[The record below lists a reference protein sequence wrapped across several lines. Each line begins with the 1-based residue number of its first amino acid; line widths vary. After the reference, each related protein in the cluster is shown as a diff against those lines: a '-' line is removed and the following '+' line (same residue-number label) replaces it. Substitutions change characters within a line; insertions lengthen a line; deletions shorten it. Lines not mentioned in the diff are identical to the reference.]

1 MQHILQATAPSSSIE
16 SKNQGS
22 PSAQPLAPFTR
33 HVFGMLVEAR
43 SRITR
48 FLLGKRP
55 VNPILKLGKRMPEV
69 GAWKKRQLEECGY
82 DVVGKR

>member
-1 MQHILQATAPSSSIE
+1 MLRSVGSVFSLKMEMTAKDAIE
-16 SKNQGS
+16 
-22 PSAQPLAPFTR
+22 R
-33 HVFGMLVEAR
+33 
-43 SRITR
+43 
-48 FLLGKRP
+48 KRP

>member
-1 MQHILQATAPSSSIE
+1 MSTEEVLKALERYAEEAGESGRQTAT
-16 SKNQGS
+16 KVGVN
-22 PSAQPLAPFTR
+22 R
-33 HVFGMLVEAR
+33 
-43 SRITR
+43 
-48 FLLGKRP
+48 KRP